1 MTTAGPTPPAYYP
14 PQPPYSPPSSSYAV
28 ISLICGILAWLG
40 VFGLGGLLA
49 VIFGHLGK
57 NEIRRSGGAVG
68 GNNAATAGLVL
79 GYTNIAIALM
89 GCCIFALIWMGILAS
104 PACLIPFMNNIQT
117 SFSTIP

>member
-1 MTTAGPTPPAYYP
+1 MTNAEQIPQGYTPPP
-14 PQPPYSPPSSSYAV
+14 LPYAPPSSSYAV
-28 ISLICGILAWLG
+28 ISLVCGILAWLG

-57 NEIRRSGGAVG
+57 NEIRRSYGRVG

-89 GCCIFALIWMGILAS
+89 GCCFFVLIWMGILAS
-104 PACLIPFMNNIQT
+104 PACLIPFMNNIQSNFT
-117 SFSTIP
+117 TIP